1 MMGGLAA
8 ALLATALQL
17 PAARPPAPPQTV
29 PGPPLRLATG
39 MVPDT
44 VTVGDEFRA
53 VLRLQLPAGAYATF
67 PALPTTDTL
76 QQVDTVRVLADSA
89 GSTTAMYSLV
99 VWVAGITPAASV
111 PVEVVLADGRK
122 PVYRVP
128 LRLPFV
134 RSVLPAD
141 TVGLKPKPPKGLV
154 PIPLVREW
162 WRLLLL
168 GLALLAALCGVY
180 WLWRRARRGRIV
192 LLDPRAAALA
202 RLDELRAA
210 APGTLSE
217 LAPFY
222 AETVRVLR
230 VYLAALDPRA
240 WGESLTSTEL
250 VAALERSDVP
260 AERVGE
266 VERLLAE
273 ADPVKFAGAEAESQ
287 RALRFWEGVRSFV
300 EGFDAPGEAEEEG
313 GS

>member
-1 MMGGLAA
+1 MMGGVAA
-8 ALLATALQL
+8 ALLAAALQL
-17 PAARPPAPPQTV
+17 PAAPPPAPAQAV
-29 PGPPLRLATG
+29 AGPPLRLATG
-39 MVPDT
+39 RVPDT
-44 VTVGDEFRA
+44 VTVGDRFRA
-53 VLRLQLPAGAYATF
+53 VLRLQLPPGARATF

-76 QQVDTVRVLADSA
+76 QQVDTVRVLADST
-89 GSTTAMYSLV
+89 GSATAMYSLV
-99 VWVAGITPAASV
+99 AWVAGITPATSV
-111 PVEVVLADGRK
+111 TVEVALADGSR

-141 TVGLKPKPPKGLV
+141 TVGLKPKPPRGLV

-180 WLWRRARRGRIV
+180 WLWRRARRGRVV

-202 RLDELRAA
+202 RLDELRVG
-210 APGTLSE
+210 APGTLAG

-222 AETVRVLR
+222 AEVVRVLR
-230 VYLAALDPRA
+230 VYLAALDPGA

-250 VAALERSDVP
+250 VGALVRSGLP
-260 AERVGE
+260 ADRVRE

-273 ADPVKFAGAEAESQ
+273 ADPVKFAGAEAEAQ
-287 RALRFWEGVRSFV
+287 RALRFWDGARSFV
-300 EGFDAPGEAEEEG
+300 EGFDAPDEEG
-313 GS
+313 EEVE